1 MILDVSEMRSIQVL
15 QVCLGESPSF
25 VTLKSPS
32 DVTWTRFLGCDAC
45 PRLRREVW
53 FLRGRRGSLCH
64 RWSPCVAR
72 VVPGD
77 IDFAFLSFSLG
88 FDARYVSNACPFVC
102 CMVTSTLRFKTSSSS
117 CSIVFLLLFILCC
130 SALASGRPI
139 LQNGF
144 PQLFCPHLIGLFCCL
159 SGLHPSKRLRTAQKC
174 CG

>member
-1 MILDVSEMRSIQVL
+1 M
-15 QVCLGESPSF
+15 
-25 VTLKSPS
+25 
-32 DVTWTRFLGCDAC
+32 TRALGCDARC
-45 PRLRREVW
+45 VFAW
-53 FLRGRRGSLCH
+53 HGTLCH

-102 CMVTSTLRFKTSSSS
+102 CMVTSRLRFKTSSSS

-144 PQLFCPHLIGLFCCL
+144 PQLFCPHLVGLFCCL
-159 SGLHPSKRLRTAQKC
+159 SGLHPSKRLRKAQKC